1 MAGVRFS
8 YLFAPELY
16 ERLLWFTT
24 LRWMAVA
31 GLAAASLVGPAVGL
45 PHVWPALLLVA
56 VFVAVCNLFF
66 TLSLRR
72 REREDYPY
80 KNLRACAILQI
91 LLDLAA
97 LLVVV
102 HFTGGLQSPLL
113 CFFSLHMAMGTIMLS
128 TRVMYLI
135 AGGTAAGLAGMYAL
149 EASGVLAYHPLDP
162 VGGICGVTCDLN
174 LVTSLAV
181 IFAIVYL
188 TDSVT
193 SRFKQRN
200 IELAEKSE
208 ELRRKTIEL
217 ERALKQMEIVEER
230 KSHYMRISAHQLR
243 SPLATIKTSL
253 EVITSGYVDPDSERG
268 KKFLH
273 GAVERVDG
281 LLEIVNDLLELA
293 KMREGRSK
301 APWARNV
308 NVNQLLADLF
318 DALQPL
324 AEERG
329 VTLVPDFRGVAILDW
344 GIPPDLVY
352 AFENLMENAIKY
364 SREGDEVAAR
374 LRVLGDVVTVEVE
387 DHGIGIPE
395 EFLDE
400 VLLEF
405 VRAPNARKY
414 APQGTGLGLA
424 IAREA
429 IEGHGGTLAIRS
441 REGEGTT
448 ATVSLP
454 LHTRPVATLLSGS
467 GSGEGEETE
476 TVTDS

>member
-1 MAGVRFS
+1 MTRIRFS
-8 YLFAPELY
+8 YLFASELY
-16 ERLLWFTT
+16 ERLLWFGT
-24 LRWMAVA
+24 LRWVAAAALAVA
-31 GLAAASLVGPAVGL
+31 SLAGPAVGI
-45 PHVWPALLLVA
+45 PHVWPALFLVA
-56 VFVAVCNLFF
+56 CFVAAYNLLF
-66 TLSLRR
+66 TMILRR
-72 REREDYPY
+72 RSREDHPY
-80 KNLRACAILQI
+80 ENLRACAIRQI

-113 CFFSLHMAMGTIMLS
+113 CFFSLHMAIGTIMLS
-128 TRVMYLI
+128 TRVMYLM
-135 AGGTAAGLAGMYAL
+135 AGGTAAGLAGMYLL
-149 EASGVLAYHPLDP
+149 EARGLIAFHPLDP
-162 VGGICGVTCDLN
+162 ARGICGITCDLN

-181 IFAIVYL
+181 IFGIVYL

-200 IELAEKSE
+200 IELHEKSE

-217 ERALKQMEIVEER
+217 ERTLRQMEIVEER

-253 EVITSGYVDPDSERG
+253 EVITAGYVDPGSERG
-268 KKFLH
+268 RKLLR

-281 LLEIVNDLLELA
+281 LLQIVNDLLELA
-293 KMREGRSK
+293 KMREGRNK

-329 VTLVPDFRGVAILDW
+329 VTLTPDFRGVAVLDW

-364 SREGDEVAAR
+364 SRRGGEVVVR
-374 LRVLGDVVTVEVE
+374 LRVLGEVVAVEVE

-405 VRAPNARKY
+405 VRAPNARKH

-424 IAREA
+424 IAREG
-429 IEGHGGTLAIRS
+429 IEAHGGTLALRS

-454 LHTRPVATLLSGS
+454 LHNLPAAGSTRD
-467 GSGEGEETE
+467 GEERGE
-476 TVTDS
+476 ISTVTGS

>member
-1 MAGVRFS
+1 MTGIRFS

-16 ERLLWFTT
+16 ERLLWFAT
-24 LRWMAVA
+24 LRWVA
-31 GLAAASLVGPAVGL
+31 AGALAAASFVGPAAGIQ
-45 PHVWPALLLVA
+45 HVWPALFLVGI
-56 VFVAVCNLFF
+56 FVAAYNLFF
-66 TLSLRR
+66 TLTLRR
-72 REREDYPY
+72 RSREEHPY
-80 KNLRACAILQI
+80 ENLRACAIRQI

-113 CFFSLHMAMGTIMLS
+113 CFFTLHMAIGTIMLS

-149 EASGVLAYHPLDP
+149 EATGVLAFHPLDP
-162 VGGICGVTCDLN
+162 TRGICGVTCDLN

-181 IFAIVYL
+181 IFGIVYL

-208 ELRRKTIEL
+208 ELRRKTTEL

-243 SPLATIKTSL
+243 SPLATVKTSL
-253 EVITSGYVDPDSERG
+253 EVITAGYVDPGSDRG
-268 KKFLH
+268 RKLLQ

-364 SREGDEVAAR
+364 SNEGGEVVVR
-374 LRVLGDVVTVEVE
+374 MRVLGDVVTVEVE
-387 DHGIGIPE
+387 DHGIGIPG

-405 VRAPNARKY
+405 VRAPNARKH
-414 APQGTGLGLA
+414 APQGTGLGLS

-454 LHTRPVATLLSGS
+454 LHNRPVGGPAPA
-467 GSGEGEETE
+467 GEGREGTS
-476 TVTDS
+476 TVTRA